1 MPAGLLKVLSFAALP
16 AAAMVVG
23 GIVAGVRAPGP
34 RVRSAV
40 QHLAAGIL
48 FAALAAE
55 LLPDLVHRR
64 LPWVTLAG
72 FSLGILAM
80 LALKEVARRWEKRVS
95 GAAEG
100 GFPTTLLVT
109 AGVDILLDGLLIGI
123 SFAASARQGMLVTVA
138 LTLEVLFLGVAVA
151 AALSGPRARRQALVT
166 SLLFGFLLLWG
177 AACGAFFLADASP
190 NVVDCVLAFAVAAL
204 LYLVTEELLTEAHE
218 VQETPLLTLMFFA
231 GFIALL
237 VIEMLV

>member
-1 MPAGLLKVLSFAALP
+1 MSQTLLKVVSFAAFP
-16 AAAMVVG
+16 AVAIIIGSLVAAF
-23 GIVAGVRAPGP
+23 RAPGP
-34 RVRSAV
+34 RLRSAV

-48 FAALAAE
+48 FAALAGE

-64 LPWVTLAG
+64 LPWVTLIG
-72 FSLGILAM
+72 FSLGVLGM
-80 LALKEVARRWEKRVS
+80 LAIKQMS
-95 GAAEG
+95 GRLENG
-100 GFPTTLLVT
+100 GELAGAPKLPTSLLVT

-123 SFAASARQGMLVTVA
+123 SFAASSRQGILVTVA

-166 SLLFGFLLLWG
+166 SLLFAVLLLGG
-177 AACGAFFLADASP
+177 AAGGAYFLADANP
-190 NVVDCVLAFAVAAL
+190 VAIDAVMAFAVAAL

-218 VQETPLLTLMFFA
+218 VKETAALTLMFFA
-231 GFIALL
+231 GFIVLL

>member
-1 MPAGLLKVLSFAALP
+1 MASSLLQVVSFAAFP

-23 GIVAGVRAPGP
+23 GLAASARAPGP
-34 RVRSAV
+34 RLRSAV

-55 LLPDLVHRR
+55 LLPDLMHRR

-72 FSLGILAM
+72 FTAGIFAM
-80 LALKEVARRWEKRVS
+80 LTLKELARRMESSVQDPGQEK
-95 GAAEG
+95 
-100 GFPTTLLVT
+100 FPTSLLVI

-123 SFAASARQGMLVTVA
+123 SFTASARQGVLITVA

-151 AALSGPRARRQALVT
+151 AALSGPRARRQALVMST
-166 SLLFGFLLLWG
+166 LFGCLLLLG
-177 AACGAFFLADASP
+177 AVCGAYFLADASA
-190 NVVDCVLAFAVAAL
+190 NLVDAVLAFAVAAL

-218 VQETPLLTLMFFA
+218 VKETAWLTLMFFA
-231 GFIALL
+231 GFIVLL
-237 VIEMLV
+237 LIEMLI